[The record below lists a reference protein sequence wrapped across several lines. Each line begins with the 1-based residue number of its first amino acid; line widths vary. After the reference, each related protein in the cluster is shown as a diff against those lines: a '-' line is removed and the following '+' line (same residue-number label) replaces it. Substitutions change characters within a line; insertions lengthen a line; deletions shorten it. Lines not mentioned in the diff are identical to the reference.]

1 LSGRPRRG
9 RRGDGSGRLRVRR
22 VACPRRSDRSG
33 GGDPTRRLNQSVF
46 EGGAT
51 RWPLPAAGCRH
62 PRRWSDHCSEDPRP
76 HWRRHPLPSSGHFA
90 SYTGTAPLDA
100 SSGQRI
106 PHRLNTGGNR
116 QLNATLHT
124 IAVCQARDPGPGRTY
139 HLRKLG
145 KSKTE
150 RGPSRAETSPGQRDL
165 PSADQRSTTKPP
177 PSCAPGSEPTEA
189 LRREPLTRTRP
200 PRIGGD
206 RFGGDRTRQP
216 RWPVSLLLDELAT
229 TAGKSG

>member
-1 LSGRPRRG
+1 VARHAGRYLQR
-9 RRGDGSGRLRVRR
+9 
-22 VACPRRSDRSG
+22 
-33 GGDPTRRLNQSVF
+33 
-46 EGGAT
+46 
-51 RWPLPAAGCRH
+51 AAGIHGVGVITAAKILGQVGDVTRF
-62 PRRWSDHCSEDPRP
+62 
-76 HWRRHPLPSSGHFA
+76 PSSGHFA

-124 IAVCQARDPGPGRTY
+124 IAVCQARDPGPCRTY

-189 LRREPLTRTRP
+189 LRRNRSPERGHQGSGATGLAA
-200 PRIGGD
+200 IA
-206 RFGGDRTRQP
+206 
-216 RWPVSLLLDELAT
+216 PVSLGGPVALLDELAT